1 MLKNSFYQSRGVLE
15 CKKEGPPAKVKEVY
29 MKKVKRDY
37 KSRMFTMIF
46 SDKKGLL
53 ELYNAVAKRDYKD
66 PELLIINTLE
76 NAIYMSMQ
84 NDISFLIDFRLPLY
98 EHQSSYNP
106 NIPLRFLMYI
116 SDLYS
121 KLTANKNLYG
131 TKLVKIPT
139 PQFIVF
145 YNGIQKRPEQEVLKL
160 SSAYI
165 VEEVPSLELTVYVL
179 NINEGCNEELKKTCK
194 TLNDYSI
201 YVQRV
206 RNHKTE
212 GMTIEEAVELSVDEC
227 IRDNVLREFLIQ
239 NKAEAMA
246 MSIYEYNEEEHMRM
260 EREQHYEDG
269 MLYGV
274 IKTLQEF
281 DIPEEEIVAK
291 IMTEYNLNEETAK
304 ELCQK
309 NK

>member
-1 MLKNSFYQSRGVLE
+1 
-15 CKKEGPPAKVKEVY
+15 

-46 SDKKGLL
+46 SDKKELL

-139 PQFIVF
+139 PRFIVF
-145 YNGIQKRPEQEVLKL
+145 YNEIQKRPEQEVLKL